1 MLRRLLASLLLLVG
15 ATAARA
21 DVAVLVH
28 GYLGTPWSWDTSGVN
43 AALASQGWR
52 PAAAQTAGLVPV
64 AATASTGKTL
74 YTVALPSIA
83 PLPVQAEVLGAT
95 LRGIE
100 SRHPGERITL
110 VGHSAGGVVARLAL
124 VRGGAG
130 KVTRLIT
137 IASPHLGTHRAL
149 QALDETH
156 GWGPVGWIKDFFGG
170 DLYHTVKASTPLL
183 VELAPAVPG
192 SLLGWLNAQP
202 HPDIDYVSVIRTAP
216 DGMPG
221 DWVVPGF
228 SQDMNQIPALRGQS
242 RVVAAASDH
251 ALLPHDGLLLARLL
265 AE

>member
-1 MLRRLLASLLLLVG
+1 MLRRLLVSLFLLGASV
-15 ATAARA
+15 ARA

-28 GYLGTPWSWDTSGVN
+28 GYLGTPWSWDSSGVN

-52 PAAAQTAGLVPV
+52 PAPPPTAGLMPV
-64 AATASTGKTL
+64 AAIAPGGKTV

-83 PLPVQAEVLGAT
+83 PLAVQAEVLGTT
-95 LRGIE
+95 LRRIE

-124 VRGGAG
+124 VRDGAG

-192 SLLGWLNAQP
+192 SVLGWLNAQP
-202 HPDIDYVSVIRTAP
+202 HPDIDYVAVIRTTP

-228 SQDMNQIPALRGQS
+228 SQDMNQIPALRGKS
-242 RVVAAASDH
+242 RVVAAPSDH
-251 ALLPHDGLLLARLL
+251 ELLPHDGLLLARLL
-265 AE
+265 AD

>member
-1 MLRRLLASLLLLVG
+1 MLRRFLVSLFLLGTS
-15 ATAARA
+15 AARA

-28 GYLGTPWSWDTSGVN
+28 GYLGTPWSWDTSGVS

-52 PAAAQTAGLVPV
+52 PAAPPAAGLVPV
-64 AATASTGKTL
+64 AANAPGGRTV

-83 PLPVQAEVLGAT
+83 PLTFQAEVLRAI

-100 SRHPGERITL
+100 SRHAGERITV

-130 KVTRLIT
+130 EVTRLIT

-149 QALDETH
+149 QALDQTH
-156 GWGPVGWIKDFFGG
+156 GWGPIGWIKDFFGG

-192 SLLGWLNAQP
+192 SVLGWLNAQP
-202 HPDIDYVSVIRTAP
+202 HPDIDYVSVIRTTP

-228 SQDMNQIPALRGQS
+228 SQDMNQIPMLRGRS
-242 RVVAAASDH
+242 RVIAAPSDH
-251 ALLPHDGLLLARLL
+251 ELLPHDGLLLAQLL

>member
-1 MLRRLLASLLLLVG
+1 MLRRLLAAVLLIG
-15 ATAARA
+15 ATATARA
-21 DVAVLVH
+21 EVAVLVH

-52 PAAAQTAGLVPV
+52 PAAAPTPGLMPAGLTTAGSRTV
-64 AATASTGKTL
+64 

-83 PLPVQAEVLGAT
+83 PLTVQADVLAAT

-100 SRHPGERITL
+100 SRHPGERIHL

-124 VRGGAG
+124 VRGGRG
-130 KVTRLIT
+130 QVGQLIT

-156 GWGPVGWIKDFFGG
+156 SWGPIGWIKDFFGG

-192 SLLGWLNAQP
+192 SPLGWLNSQS
-202 HPDIDYVSVIRTAP
+202 HPDIEYVSVIRTTPA
-216 DGMPG
+216 GVPG

-228 SQDMNQIPALRGQS
+228 SQDMNQIPALRGRSQ
-242 RVVAAASDH
+242 VVAAPSDH
-251 ALLPHDGLLLARLL
+251 ELLPPDGLLIARLL
-265 AE
+265 AN